1 MNIFFQPRLYK
12 TWFCLFLLVFII
24 GFGLSACK
32 TTPEEELSHAAN
44 RTSRMVMPSVTNWA
58 ATNGIGTPDGSEILL
73 AATTIS
79 NNIEMGMTSQLAIDT
94 INAETFL
101 KTIHDQG
108 NLPGVNK
115 DEHGYGAF
123 DSITAVLSNKLIQA
137 TYPTSRT
144 FHFVKDGE
152 TSTNNY
158 TVVKQTKGDDWKLQ
172 RAWETDSNGQ
182 IIKEWKVQ

>member
-1 MNIFFQPRLYK
+1 MKKLFSQKSNK
-12 TWFCLFLLVFII
+12 TLSYLFLLVLFI

-32 TTPEEELSHAAN
+32 TTSKEELSHAAD
-44 RTSRMVMPSVTNWA
+44 RTSRMVMPDVTNWA
-58 ATNGIGTPDGSEILL
+58 STNGMEMPEGEILL

-79 NNIEMGMTSQLAIDT
+79 NNIKMGTTSQLAIDT
-94 INAETFL
+94 IGAWTFL

-108 NLPGVNK
+108 NLPGINK
-115 DEHGYGAF
+115 DEHGYETS
-123 DSITAVLSNKLIQA
+123 DSITAVSSNKLIQA

-158 TVVKQTKGDDWKLQ
+158 MVVKETADNEWRLQ

-182 IIKEWKVQ
+182 IIKEWKMQ